1 MKNVV
6 KHKEKKVKEKSGVSG
21 ELVLLLPILFL
32 VTVFLFC
39 VRARIAPSYLTEFF
53 WFEKGEYVG
62 DLYAYFRAQL
72 FLAVTAISVLYLLY
86 CAVTGKVKLMKHKV
100 YIPMAVYGL
109 LVVVSYVLSDYKNI
123 ALMGCE
129 GRYEGTLVLIC
140 YMLMLFY
147 GMHTVKSDKG
157 VKLIV
162 KCFSVACLVLG
173 IWGIMQLCGMGL
185 DSLPQ
190 GLFIP
195 ASVAQMGTL
204 NLQHDTGAVTW
215 FFSNQNYTSFFMIF
229 PICVFA
235 MSCIAEEDMKKK
247 LFYAALTGL
256 MMFSLW
262 QAASLGGMVGIAV
275 AVVVALLIAGSE
287 NILKW
292 KKSIGLLF
300 LAGVISVG
308 ASLPVIMREV
318 ESGSVA
324 GNLLGLRT
332 VFADEVKEAQ
342 PLRFERIEDII
353 TDGANV
359 TFVFES
365 ETITIVTENNAV
377 KSVTTAAGAPVAED
391 NGLMRVD
398 TTLHEETG
406 VTLVNVETAK
416 KTWVFGIVEDAVW
429 FVTPKGSLI
438 PLHEVERMGFEG
450 NEKFA
455 TNRGYIWSRTLPLL
469 KDTVLFGHG
478 ADTYEIYFPQDDFAG
493 KYNVGNYNNGQNIVV
508 DKPHNMYLGTAVN
521 TGLISVLAL
530 AVVYVFYL
538 IESVKTYRK
547 HEFTEF
553 KDYTGMGICIAVA
566 GFMVSG
572 LVNDSTVQMMPV
584 VYALMGVGLA
594 INRMIRVEK

>member
-1 MKNVV
+1 MVKN
-6 KHKEKKVKEKSGVSG
+6 KEKKMKEKTGVSG

-53 WFEKGEYVG
+53 WFEGGEYVG

-72 FLAVTAISVLYLLY
+72 FLAVTAISMLYLIF
-86 CAVTGKVKLMKHKV
+86 CCVTGKVKLMKHKV

-109 LVVVSYVLSDYKNI
+109 LVVVSYALSDYKNI
-123 ALMGCE
+123 ALMGTE
-129 GRYEGTLVLIC
+129 GRYEGTLVLLS

-147 GMHTVKSDKG
+147 GMHAVKSDKG

-162 KCFSVACLVLG
+162 KCFAVACLVLG

-185 DSLPQ
+185 DSLPAN
-190 GLFIP
+190 LIIP
-195 ASVAQMGTL
+195 ASVAEMGSL
-204 NLQHDTGAVTW
+204 NLKHDTGAINW

-229 PICVFA
+229 PICIFA

-247 LFYAALTGL
+247 VMYAALTGL

-262 QAASLGGMVGIAV
+262 QAASLGGMVAIAV

-287 NILKW
+287 NIMKW
-292 KKSIGLLF
+292 KKSLGLLF
-300 LAGVISVG
+300 LAGVLSVG

-318 ESGSVA
+318 ESGSMA

-332 VFADEVKEAQ
+332 VFADEVKEEQ

-353 TDGANV
+353 TDGAAV

-365 ETITIVTENNAV
+365 ETITVTTENNEI
-377 KSVTTAAGAPVAED
+377 KSVLTADGKAVAEE
-391 NGLMRVD
+391 NGLMRASTV
-398 TTLHEETG
+398 LHEETG
-406 VTLVNVETAK
+406 VTLLNVETANR
-416 KTWVFGIVEDAVW
+416 TWNFGIVEDAVW
-429 FVTPKGSLI
+429 FVTPKGNLI
-438 PLHEVERMGFEG
+438 PLSEVERMGFEG
-450 NEKFA
+450 NEEFA

-469 KDTVLFGHG
+469 KDTILFGHG
-478 ADTYEIYFPQDDFAG
+478 ADTYEIYFPQDDYEG
-493 KYNVGNYNNGQNIVV
+493 RYNISYFDNSQNVLI

-521 TGLISVLAL
+521 TGVISMLAL
-530 AVVYVFYL
+530 VAVYVFYL

-553 KDYTGMGICIAVA
+553 KDYAGMGICIAIA

-584 VYALMGVGLA
+584 VYALMGVGFA
-594 INRMIRVEK
+594 VNKMVKKSKEC